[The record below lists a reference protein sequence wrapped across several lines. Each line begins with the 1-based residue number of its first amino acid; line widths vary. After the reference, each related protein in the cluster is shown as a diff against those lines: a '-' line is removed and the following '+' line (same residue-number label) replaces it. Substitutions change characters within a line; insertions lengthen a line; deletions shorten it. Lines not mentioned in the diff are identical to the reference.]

1 MNELSKSYFKLEVIE
16 NYDPESVSGR
26 AWVIDLLT
34 NEGEVILEQ
43 AGVAPT
49 LMKAME
55 EAGREITLFLASQW
69 LDTAL
74 LGEVS
79 A

>member
-1 MNELSKSYFKLEVIE
+1 MEEMSKSYFRLEIAE

-26 AWVIDLLT
+26 AWVIDVLALD
-34 NEGEVILEQ
+34 GEVILEQ

-55 EAGREITLFLASQW
+55 EAGKEITYYLASQW

-74 LGEVS
+74 NGEVS